1 MALYLV
7 TTPQAM
13 QEVTPAWVS
22 LKPVPLSTA
31 SRVRLYRR
39 TFFMGSSCILDGL
52 QIVLG
57 KPRKTE
63 GVPHWHN
70 PGGEPGSI
78 QCRKEGISIETPKSR
93 LRKIGTAF
101 LQTAEKMHSVFLLL
115 FSSQQ
120 EEFSAFKDCLS
131 DHLRG
136 PLLQQKSQPFHIHSM
151 FHELI

>member
-1 MALYLV
+1 MLV

-22 LKPVPLSTA
+22 EA
-31 SRVRLYRR
+31 SPPERHCLRVRLYRR
-39 TFFMGSSCILDGL
+39 TFFMGSSCILSGL

-78 QCRKEGISIETPKSR
+78 QCRKEGISIETQSLR
-93 LRKIGTAF
+93 LKGR
-101 LQTAEKMHSVFLLL
+101 S
-115 FSSQQ
+115 
-120 EEFSAFKDCLS
+120 CLPANG
-131 DHLRG
+131 R
-136 PLLQQKSQPFHIHSM
+136 
-151 FHELI
+151 ENA